1 MFQTLATAD
10 ACRIV
15 GGPASSR
22 LPLAAGSTAGATATG
37 RKVWNLQRT
46 DFDLVDPTN
55 TGLGHRGS
63 SALAGAR

>member
-1 MFQTLATAD
+1 MRKIPELAPALCVPALSRWTLGT
-10 ACRIV
+10 V
-15 GGPASSR
+15 
-22 LPLAAGSTAGATATG
+22 AAILVKPRYTG
-37 RKVWNLQRT
+37 RQVWNLQRT